1 MSEVVEVVEFVDE
14 VAGIYFRSV
23 YLTEGQKMGQH
34 VHPFDHATLV
44 GSGKA
49 RLWVD
54 GQWAGDFEA
63 GQAVKVEA
71 HKRHEFMAV
80 DGPVRLTCVHNTES
94 AHYIKELGL

>member
-1 MSEVVEVVEFVDE
+1 MSEVVEFVDE

-23 YLTEGQKMGQH
+23 CLVKSGERLAQH
-34 VHPFDHATLV
+34 VHPYDHATLV

-54 GQWAGDFEA
+54 GKWIGDFEA
-63 GQAVKVEA
+63 GKAVKVEA
-71 HKRHEFMAV
+71 HKRHEFMSLE
-80 DGPVRLTCVHNTES
+80 DGTRLTCVHDTES